1 MARPACKQGPEGAKE
16 NDMHSDSRRG
26 FIQTVGAAGGLALM
40 AAASQAQA
48 APARKPIDHSPLT
61 LPPLPFAPDAL
72 APVISARTVDF
83 HYNKHHAGYFN
94 NLGKLV
100 AGTPWANASLEEVI
114 LAAAAAPDKKAVFN
128 NAAQAWNHNLYWQSL
143 NPAPTTPSPAL
154 AAAITRDFG
163 TQAALEADLA
173 KAAVGQ
179 FGSGWAW
186 LVVDG
191 GKLKVV
197 ATSNADNPIVSGA
210 VPLVVVDVWEHAY
223 YLDDQN
229 RRADYVDGV
238 IHKLLNWDTASRR
251 FASAVA

>member
-1 MARPACKQGPEGAKE
+1 
-16 NDMHSDSRRG
+16 MHSDSRRG
-26 FIQTVGAAGGLALM
+26 FMQSVGVAGGLALM
-40 AAASQAQA
+40 AGATSAKA
-48 APARKPIDHSPLT
+48 APAKSIDHSPLT
-61 LPPLPFAPDAL
+61 LPPLPFAPDSL

-83 HYNKHHAGYFN
+83 HYNKHHAGYFT

-100 AGTPWANASLEEVI
+100 AGTPLANASLEEVI
-114 LAAAAAPDKKAVFN
+114 LASAGNSEKKGVFN

-143 NPAPTTPSPAL
+143 SPTPSTPSPAL

-163 TQAALEADLA
+163 TQAALDADLA

-186 LVVDG
+186 LVLDA

-197 ATSNADNPIVSGA
+197 ATSNADNPITTGA
-210 VPLVVVDVWEHAY
+210 VPLLVIDVWEHAY

-238 IHKLLNWDTASRR
+238 IHKLLNWGNASRR
-251 FASAVA
+251 FAAATA

>member
-1 MARPACKQGPEGAKE
+1 MQ
-16 NDMHSDSRRG
+16 S
-26 FIQTVGAAGGLALM
+26 VGVAGGLALM
-40 AAASQAQA
+40 ANAASASA
-48 APARKPIDHSPLT
+48 APVKPIDHSPLT

-83 HYNKHHAGYFN
+83 HYNKHHAGYFT
-94 NLGKLV
+94 NLNKLV
-100 AGTPWANASLEEVI
+100 AGTPWASASLEEVI
-114 LAAAAAPDKKAVFN
+114 LASAGVPEKKGVFN

-143 NPAPTTPSPAL
+143 SPKASTPSAAL

-163 TQAALEADLA
+163 TQAALDADLA

-186 LVVDG
+186 LVLDA

-197 ATSNADNPIVSGA
+197 ATSNADNPMTTGA
-210 VPLVVVDVWEHAY
+210 VPLLVIDVWEHAY

-229 RRADYVDGV
+229 RRVDYVDGV
-238 IHKLLNWDTASRR
+238 IHKLLNWDNASRR
-251 FASAVA
+251 FASV

>member
-1 MARPACKQGPEGAKE
+1 
-16 NDMHSDSRRG
+16 MHSDSRRG
-26 FIQTVGAAGGLALM
+26 FMQSLGVAGGLALM
-40 AAASQAQA
+40 AGPATAQA
-48 APARKPIDHSPLT
+48 ATKPIDRSPLT

-83 HYNKHHAGYFN
+83 HYNKHHAGYFT

-100 AGTPWANASLEEVI
+100 AGSPWASASLEEVI
-114 LAAAAAPDKKAVFN
+114 LASAGVPDKKAVFN

-143 NPAPTTPSPAL
+143 NPVPSTPAPAL
-154 AAAITRDFG
+154 AAAIARDFG
-163 TQAALEADLA
+163 SQAALETELG

-186 LVVDG
+186 LVVEAG
-191 GKLKVV
+191 RLKVV
-197 ATSNADNPIVSGA
+197 ATSNADNPMVGGA
-210 VPLVVVDVWEHAY
+210 VPLLVIDVWEHAY

-238 IHKLLNWDTASRR
+238 IHKLLNWGNASRR
-251 FASAVA
+251 LASATA